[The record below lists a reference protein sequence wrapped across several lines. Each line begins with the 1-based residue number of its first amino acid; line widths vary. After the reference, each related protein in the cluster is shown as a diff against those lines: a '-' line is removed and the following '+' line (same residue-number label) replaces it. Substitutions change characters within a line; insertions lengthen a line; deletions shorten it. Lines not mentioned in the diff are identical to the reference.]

1 MSKQVAWRGA
11 KRLLAL
17 ILAMAIVINGWT
29 GYDFSVQAAETLK
42 VTLEG
47 FTEGARSGEYSMEYS
62 GDTLETNAIA
72 VTVKDDADKDVT
84 ADVRITWTKEGESVS
99 RITDAGT
106 YLCTAELEGET
117 GAASLVVTPK
127 ELAIAWGD
135 ASMEY
140 NGEIQT
146 PSVQVG
152 EWNVT
157 TDSDDLPVALTTTM
171 QDKNQGQYQAQITL
185 KDTLNYTLSGEA
197 VCKYTVSPM
206 ALAVDWGTLEFSYDG
221 TAQMPNV
228 TVGGI
233 SVDSTRAVSV
243 GLAGD
248 DCSVTMAVPDMTN
261 VKSDYEVILTLA
273 GADKAN
279 YALSGETNVYTVKA
293 KDLKSTD
300 ITVEGL
306 DEECFYIGSE
316 VELSALKVLDGTK
329 ELEEGTDYEAVY
341 SDNINVT
348 DSAKVTISG
357 MGNYSGTIEKTFKI
371 VYSAEAANAEAVL
384 SGTQLEKAAA
394 NWFSE
399 NDVLLTAPQG
409 FKISEAQNGE
419 WKDFL
424 ELSASDEEEQTVT
437 YYLKKD
443 SADASKAYIS
453 DAKTVRFY
461 VDTTAPAVS
470 RLEVSDADVWKQSKT
485 ISLEIDGNHIKDVY
499 YTAGTSTEKN
509 QVTLTENVAAIEVE
523 TYLDEIGTEYTFTI
537 TDNAGHVVTPQIT
550 VNKIDV
556 TPPTILVKTE
566 GEEAADVIYT
576 NTVKTFDLICTDQEG
591 ESGID
596 KASLKVTKQVGDAAE
611 TEVNVSGGSFTMDE
625 EDQNREIIYRVNV
638 NDLSGRPAEEAAF
651 TVIYDTTAPQI
662 TNLGLF
668 EEENDEQFAPASEN
682 AEDVLWANQ
691 KTKTISWKVDAGDGL
706 AGIAAIEIYKGEE
719 SDACKTLVPA
729 SAGNYE
735 IEIEDLEYAG
745 LYKIVVTDRA
755 GNEKTDKQYVK
766 VDRIP
771 AEITGTGIE
780 GANNGDETDTWYNA
794 SKVELSAEV
803 SASCAGIEEVFATTT
818 DSAEQLDNAENRLA
832 LVYTDGSCK
841 AELTDSDFSTRTYY
855 FYAIDEAGNITQAST
870 TQTLKRDS
878 QAPDA
883 GEALIS
889 FQAKNQG
896 ASISLPDGVIAK
908 LVTYVKNLFVR
919 DCVEATIYVPD
930 QDVDGVYSGVKE
942 MVLEYADQ
950 SYTLESRT
958 GEHAYIKEE
967 ASGYVS
973 VGEGDEG
980 SRVYNI
986 FKVILPADSDGK
998 SANIN
1003 SKIAIKGLTDYA
1015 GNSCETDEQGIVVKS
1030 DAMIV
1035 VDDVAPVLNKAEYS
1049 KEQSVLEM
1057 TDEEKTAYHFYQIS
1071 DDAKV
1076 QFEIEETHFDLTAED
1091 ETVSAPVYTVT
1102 PNVADSEK
1110 PVWSFADEKAS
1121 AIAKFPGKSGQETE
1135 YTFTLGYK
1143 DPSGNLM
1150 VGANENTENSCDM
1163 EGTFTSDIIVIDD
1176 VAPVLTQF
1184 EIISNGGKLL
1194 LEDDGAY
1201 YAQNLAKKPDIQV
1214 LLGIEDN
1221 DTYFNEEAVAVEYSC
1236 DGITWKELE
1245 SEQGWTRGSSIHSA
1259 AYDFD
1264 GTPEGEDTYQFR
1276 VTYEDRANNALIL
1289 PQNNAPMVNETK
1301 GGTYT
1306 FSRPVVIDHCSPKL
1320 TKMQLTRKPVNLYS
1334 GSGADIDQKID
1345 TINDFTS
1352 RLYYARNARVEFSVK
1367 DGYLK
1372 AEDVTVTVYQRP
1384 YKGADWDGGVKITAV
1399 SKDSTNDR
1407 TFAFEM
1413 PSDNAE
1419 YYFTVSYTDR
1429 AGNKLVYASEVAS
1442 TQLQEAYQNGIRSNT
1457 DTYRSPVIVKD
1468 TTRPE
1473 YTVTYNQ
1480 EPEKYNTKPVK
1491 TTLTLT
1497 EMNLDMDET
1506 EITVSAKDIN
1516 GKSIE
1521 AKGLDGFTHDEAGKV
1536 YRATWRELLGEAA
1549 TVPNDKSGNPDKQVL
1564 TLNLSTEANYTVT
1577 VKIADKVTKTAT
1589 YTKSYC
1595 IDCTAPSITVVTEDG
1610 KSFTDTV
1617 KVQCGLLDFEKS
1629 DVTYSVINDG
1639 TFARIINKLTFGYF
1653 LQTKLVVH
1661 VKVHDTISG
1670 VASLAPTCLNEGKK
1684 EANYTL
1690 SRQKPVK
1697 GDKSVVQYDIILP
1710 MDFKGTVQMHGI
1722 DYAENKANDTGAIG
1736 MIAETA
1742 KKHAQLASNRM
1753 EVLTPYSKTPNY
1765 YAGNVDI
1772 KFTAID
1778 GYSGFYEVNY
1788 LAGDLKETV
1797 TYPADEEIC
1806 TEVSRDHTILAGNN
1820 NTNNVPFGLSFTDNA
1835 GHQEVL
1841 AEEELP
1847 IVHIDTTAPKIEVVY
1862 DNMEA
1867 ENDKYYK
1874 ADRTAT
1880 VTITER
1886 NFDAEDTRLD
1896 ISGPSAQVSGWHHV
1910 AGSGCMGGSDPGDT
1924 HHTDDCQWVATVE
1937 FHQDG
1942 DYTFTCSTTDLAGN
1956 EASYGQVDEFIIDKT
1971 LPEISVTYD
1980 NHDVRN
1986 EYYYHA
1992 PRVATVEITEH
2003 NFDPAD
2009 VKIAMTAETAGKALA
2024 IPSVSAWSHS
2034 GDVHRAAI
2042 RFDYD
2047 ADFTFDIE
2055 YTDLAGN
2062 QSEDYVQDEFVI
2074 DLTAP
2079 EIEIFDIEDRSANN
2093 DVVAPGIRYS
2103 DTNYD
2108 AQGTVVVMSGYN
2120 NGIVEMSG
2128 AKTVNANGVELKLDD
2143 FEHVPEMDDMY
2154 TMHATVYD
2162 LAGNSSEAEV
2172 MFSVNRFGSVYTF
2185 DEKTNALV
2193 GENGSY
2199 YTHKEPE
2206 IVVTE
2211 TNVDTLEFKEITL
2224 NFNGRLKTLSEG
2236 SDFEMA
2242 ASGSEE
2248 SWKQYTYRINQ
2259 DNFAEEGTYVLT
2271 IYSEDRA
2278 ENISDNNV
2286 KGKKVEFVV
2295 DKTDPSI
2302 LITGVENEKQYR
2314 EQSREVTLDVE
2325 DNIRMGHVE
2334 VTLNGEVTT
2343 YTAAEIAETNG
2354 KLSFIVGSSNEWQT
2368 MKVTA
2373 FDAAGNEKETE
2384 ELRFLITANIFV
2396 QFYMNKPLLYGSI
2409 VILLGAGGIW
2419 WFLAAKRK
2427 KKNEETAAN

>member
-1 MSKQVAWRGA
+1 
-11 KRLLAL
+11 
-17 ILAMAIVINGWT
+17 
-29 GYDFSVQAAETLK
+29 
-42 VTLEG
+42 
-47 FTEGARSGEYSMEYS
+47 
-62 GDTLETNAIA
+62 
-72 VTVKDDADKDVT
+72 
-84 ADVRITWTKEGESVS
+84 
-99 RITDAGT
+99 
-106 YLCTAELEGET
+106 
-117 GAASLVVTPK
+117 
-127 ELAIAWGD
+127 
-135 ASMEY
+135 MEY
-140 NGEIQT
+140 NGQIQA

-171 QDKNQGQYQAQITL
+171 QDKNQGQYEAQITL

-197 VCKYTVSPM
+197 VCEYTVSPM

-221 TAQMPNV
+221 TAKTPKV
-228 TVGGI
+228 TVGGA
-233 SVDSTRAVSV
+233 SVDSAQAASV
-243 GLAGD
+243 GLASD
-248 DCSVTMAVPDMTN
+248 DCFVTMTVPDMTN
-261 VKSDYEVILTLA
+261 AKNDYEVILTLE

-279 YALSGETNVYTVKA
+279 YALSGASNTYSVKA
-293 KDLKSTD
+293 KSLESAD

-306 DEECFYIGSE
+306 EEECFYIGSG
-316 VELSALKVLDGTK
+316 VELSALKVFDGTK

-384 SGTQLEKAAA
+384 SGTQLDGAVR
-394 NWFSE
+394 NWFSA

-409 FKISEAQNGE
+409 WKISETQNGE

-443 SADASKAYIS
+443 SADAAQAYIS
-453 DAKTVRFY
+453 DAKAAKFY
-461 VDTTAPAVS
+461 VDTTAPVVS
-470 RLEVSDADVWKQSKT
+470 KLEVSDADVWKPSKT

-499 YTAGTSTEKN
+499 YTAGTFAEKN
-509 QVTLTENVAAIEVE
+509 QVALTENAAAIEVE
-523 TYLDEIGTEYTFTI
+523 NYLDETGTEYTFTI
-537 TDNAGHVVTPQIT
+537 TDNAGHVVTQQIT

-556 TPPTILVKTE
+556 TPPTILVMTE
-566 GEEAADVIYT
+566 GEEAAGIIYT

-596 KASLKVTKQVGDAAE
+596 EGSLRVTKQVADGAE
-611 TEVNVSGGSFTMDE
+611 TEVNVSGGSFAMDE
-625 EDQNREIIYRVNV
+625 EDQNQEIIYRVNV
-638 NDLSGRPAEEAAF
+638 SDLSGRPAKEAAF
-651 TVIYDTTAPQI
+651 TVVYDTTAPEI
-662 TNLGLF
+662 TNRGLF
-668 EEENDEQFAPASEN
+668 EEGNDEPFAPASEN

-691 KTKTISWKVDAGDGL
+691 NTGIISWKVNAADGL
-706 AGIAAIEIYKGEE
+706 SGIHTIEIYKGEE
-719 SDACKTLVPA
+719 PDAFKTLAPD

-735 IEIEDLEYAG
+735 IEIEDSEYSG

-755 GNEKTDKQYVK
+755 GNHKTVKQYVK

-771 AEITGTGIE
+771 AKITGTAIE
-780 GANNGDETDTWYNA
+780 GANNGDPDDTWYNA

-803 SASCAGIEEVFATTT
+803 SATCAGIEEVFAATT
-818 DSAEQLDNAENRLA
+818 DSAEQLDNAENRFA
-832 LVYTDGSCK
+832 LVYTDGSYK
-841 AELTDSDFSTRTYY
+841 AELTDSDFPTRTYY

-870 TQTLKRDS
+870 AQTLKRDS

-883 GEALIS
+883 REALIS
-889 FQAKNQG
+889 FQAENQG
-896 ASISLPDGVIAK
+896 ASISLPDGAIAK

-919 DCVEATIYVPD
+919 DRVEVTIYVPD
-930 QDVDGVYSGVKE
+930 QDVGGVYSGVKE
-942 MVLEYADQ
+942 MTLEYANR

-958 GEHAYIKEE
+958 GEHAYIKED

-973 VGEGDEG
+973 GSEEDED
-980 SRVYNI
+980 SKVYNI
-986 FKVILPADSDGK
+986 FKVTLPEDSAGD
-998 SANIN
+998 SVNIN
-1003 SKIAIKGLTDYA
+1003 GKIIITGLTDYA
-1015 GNSCETDEQGIVVKS
+1015 GNSCETNEQGIVIKS

-1049 KEQSVLEM
+1049 KEQSVLE
-1057 TDEEKTAYHFYQIS
+1057 TEDEKTTYHFYQIS

-1076 QFEIEETHFDLTAED
+1076 QFEIEETHFDLATED
-1091 ETVSAPVYTVT
+1091 GAVSSPIYTVT

-1110 PVWSFADEKAS
+1110 PVWSFADEKA
-1121 AIAKFPGKSGQETE
+1121 AAVAKFPGESTKETE

-1150 VGANENTENSCDM
+1150 IGANENTENICD
-1163 EGTFTSDIIVIDD
+1163 ENGVFTSHTIVVDD
-1176 VAPVLTQF
+1176 TAPVLKKF
-1184 EIISNGGKLL
+1184 AVEPNGTEPFYSEEAIDYAPNIEGSDVKIVITI
-1194 LEDDGAY
+1194 DDH
-1201 YAQNLAKKPDIQV
+1201 PV
-1214 LLGIEDN
+1214 
-1221 DTYFNEEAVAVEYSC
+1221 YFNEDAVAVEYSSNGK
-1236 DGITWKELE
+1236 DWTELTE
-1245 SEQGWTRGSSIHSA
+1245 RADEWTVEGRDHSIE
-1259 AYDFD
+1259 YYFD
-1264 GTPEGEDTYQFR
+1264 GTSEGEDTYQFR
-1276 VTYEDRANNALIL
+1276 VTYADRADNEMIL
-1289 PQNNAPMVNETK
+1289 SEEGDKPAVNETS

-1306 FSRPVVIDHCSPKL
+1306 SAQKVVLDHSKPKL
-1320 TKMQLTRKPVNLYS
+1320 TRMQFTRKMVQMYDGETENNN
-1334 GSGADIDQKID
+1334 GAVTETVTNANTK
-1345 TINDFTS
+1345 
-1352 RLYYARNARVEFSVK
+1352 LYYAQNARIQFSITDK
-1367 DGYLK
+1367 YLK
-1372 AEDVTVTVYQRP
+1372 ESDIQVIVYQRAH
-1384 YKGADWDGGVKITAV
+1384 K
-1399 SKDSTNDR
+1399 KDSWKEAEGISVNKQAEGS
-1407 TFAFEM
+1407 FAFET
-1413 PSDNAE
+1413 PSENAE
-1419 YYFTVSYTDR
+1419 YYFTLSYKDR
-1429 AGNKLVYASEVAS
+1429 SGNMLVYASEVVS
-1442 TQLQEAYQNGIRSNT
+1442 SDIKEAYKNAIVEYKDENGVSNS
-1457 DTYRSPVIVKD
+1457 YYKSPIIVKD
-1468 TTRPE
+1468 TTQPA
-1473 YTVTYNQ
+1473 YTINSK
-1480 EPEKYNTKPVK
+1480 EPEAYNSVK
-1491 TTLTLT
+1491 SVETNLTLT
-1497 EMNLDMDET
+1497 EMNLDMDST
-1506 EITVSAKDIN
+1506 IVTVSAKDIN
-1516 GKSIE
+1516 GKHIE
-1521 AKGLDGFTHDEAGKV
+1521 AEELKGFTYDETRKV
-1536 YRATWRELLGEAA
+1536 YTATWKELLAVKAA
-1549 TVPNDKSGNPDKQVL
+1549 TIPNYRSKPAEQTL
-1564 TLNLSTEANYTVT
+1564 ILNLSTEANYTVT
-1577 VKIADKVTKTAT
+1577 VKVVDKVNKTAT

-1595 IDCTAPSITVVTEDG
+1595 IDRTAPSITVATRNGE
-1610 KSFTDTV
+1610 SFTDNV

-1639 TFARIINKLTFGYF
+1639 AFARTINKLTFGYF
-1653 LQTKLVVH
+1653 LKTKLVVH
-1661 VKVHDTISG
+1661 VKVHDEIGG

-1684 EANYTL
+1684 EVNYTL
-1690 SRQKPVK
+1690 SKQKAVK

-1710 MDFKGTVQMHGI
+1710 ADFKGTVRMHGI
-1722 DYAENKANDTGAIG
+1722 DHAENEAADTGAIG

-1742 KKHAQLASNRM
+1742 KKHAQLAST
-1753 EVLTPYSKTPNY
+1753 EIKVETPFSKTPNY

-1772 KFTAID
+1772 KFTAVD

-1797 TYPADEEIC
+1797 AYPEDEAIC
-1806 TEVSRDHTILAGNN
+1806 TEVSRNHTILAGNN
-1820 NTNNVPFGLSFTDNA
+1820 NKNNLPFGLSFTDNA
-1835 GHQEVL
+1835 GYEEVL
-1841 AEEELP
+1841 ADEELP
-1847 IVHIDTTAPKIEVVY
+1847 IVHIDTTEPKIEVVY

-1867 ENDKYYK
+1867 ENEKYYK
-1874 ADRTAT
+1874 EDRTAT
-1880 VTITER
+1880 ITITER
-1886 NFDAEDTRLD
+1886 NFDPEDTHLD
-1896 ISGPSAQVSGWHHV
+1896 ISGPSAQVSGWRHV
-1910 AGSGCMGGSDPGDT
+1910 AGSGCMGSSDPGDT
-1924 HHTDDCQWVATVE
+1924 HHTDDCQWVAAVE

-1986 EYYYHA
+1986 DYYYNA

-2055 YTDLAGN
+2055 YSDLAGN

-2079 EIEIFDIEDRSANN
+2079 EIEIFNIEDRSANN

-2120 NGIVEMSG
+2120 NGIVEMNG
-2128 AKTVNANGVELKLDD
+2128 ARTVNANGVELKLDD
-2143 FEHVPEMDDMY
+2143 FEHIPEMDDMY

-2185 DEKTNALV
+2185 DEKTNALA

-2199 YTHKEPE
+2199 YTDEEQE
-2206 IVVTE
+2206 IVVIE

-2224 NFNGRLKTLSEG
+2224 NLNGQLKTLTEG
-2236 SDFEMA
+2236 ADFEVA
-2242 ASGSEE
+2242 ENGSEE
-2248 SWKQYTYRINQ
+2248 SWKQYTYRISEE
-2259 DNFAEEGTYVLT
+2259 NFEEEGTYILT

-2278 ENISDNNV
+2278 TNVSDNNA
-2286 KGKKVEFVV
+2286 KGKKIEFVV

-2302 LITGVENEKQYR
+2302 LITGVENDKQYR

-2325 DNIRMGHVE
+2325 DNLRMGHVE
-2334 VTLNGEVTT
+2334 VILNGEVTT
-2343 YTAAEIAETNG
+2343 YTAAEIAEANG
-2354 KLSFIVGSSNEWQT
+2354 KISFIVGSSNEWQT

-2396 QFYMNKPLLYGSI
+2396 QFYMNKPLFYGSI
-2409 VILLGAGGIW
+2409 VVLLGAGGIW
-2419 WFLAAKRK
+2419 WFLLVK
-2427 KKNEETAAN
+2427 KKKKKKDEKTTAN